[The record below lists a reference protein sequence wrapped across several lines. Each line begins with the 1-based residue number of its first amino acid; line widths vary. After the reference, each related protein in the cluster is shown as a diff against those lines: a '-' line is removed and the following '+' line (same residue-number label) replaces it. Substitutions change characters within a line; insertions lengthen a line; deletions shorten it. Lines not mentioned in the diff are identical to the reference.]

1 MRRLFP
7 ILALLAA
14 CRPSPPEA
22 PDALVVRFYGAVIA
36 SRETGAPSG
45 AALAAWRPM
54 LSDTLHALLE
64 AARARRD
71 ADAARAPDEKPAF
84 AEGDL
89 FSSLFEGPT
98 AVTVSAV
105 DSTPAAWR
113 VTVLMR
119 YAGATPEAQWTDTV
133 QVIEEHGRRVIDDVA
148 YGGTWDFASQGRLRR
163 ALASALAGTGE

>member
-1 MRRLFP
+1 MRRLLP
-7 ILALLAA
+7 LLALLAA

-22 PDALVVRFYGAVIA
+22 PDALVTRFYGAVIA
-36 SRETGAPSG
+36 SHETGAPSG
-45 AALAAWRPM
+45 AALASWRPM
-54 LSDTLHALLE
+54 LSDTLRALLE
-64 AARARRD
+64 AARAHRD
-71 ADAARAPDEKPAF
+71 ADLARAPDEKPAF

-98 AVTVSAV
+98 SVTVTAV
-105 DSTPAAWR
+105 DSAPAAWR

-119 YAGATPEAQWTDTV
+119 YAGATPETQWTDTV

-163 ALASALAGTGE
+163 ALASALGGAGE

>member
-1 MRRLFP
+1 MRRLLP
-7 ILALLAA
+7 LLALLSA
-14 CRPSPPEA
+14 CQSSPPEA

-36 SRETGAPSG
+36 SRETGAPSA
-45 AALAAWRPM
+45 AALEAWRPM
-54 LSDTLHALLE
+54 LSDTLHALLD

-71 ADAARAPDEKPAF
+71 ADVARAPDEKPAF

-98 AVTVSAV
+98 SVTVLGV
-105 DSTPAAWR
+105 DSAPAAWR

-119 YAGATPEAQWTDTV
+119 YAGATPESEWTDTV
-133 QVIEEHGRRVIDDVA
+133 QVVAEHGRRVIDDVG

-163 ALASALAGTGE
+163 ALASALAGAGE

>member
-1 MRRLFP
+1 MHRLLP
-7 ILALLAA
+7 LLALLAA
-14 CRPSPPEA
+14 CRPAPAEA
-22 PDALVVRFYGAVIA
+22 PDALVSRFYGAVIA
-36 SRETGAPSG
+36 SRETGAPTA

-54 LSDTLHALLE
+54 LSDTLRSLLE
-64 AARARRD
+64 AARAHRD

-98 AVTVSAV
+98 SVTVTAV
-105 DSTPAAWR
+105 DSAPGAWR

-119 YAGATPEAQWTDTV
+119 YAGATPEAEWTDTV
-133 QVIEEHGRRVIDDVA
+133 QVIEQHGRRVIDDVA

-163 ALASALAGTGE
+163 ALASALAGGGP

>member
-1 MRRLFP
+1 MRRLLP
-7 ILALLAA
+7 LLALLAA
-14 CRPSPPEA
+14 CRPAPAEA
-22 PDALVVRFYGAVIA
+22 PDTLVTRFYGAVIA
-36 SRETGAPSG
+36 ARETGAPSA

-64 AARARRD
+64 AARALRA
-71 ADAARAPDEKPAF
+71 ADEARAPDEKPAF

-98 AVTVSAV
+98 SVTVTAV
-105 DSTPAAWR
+105 DSADGAWR

-119 YAGATPEAQWTDTV
+119 YVGATPETEWTDTV
-133 QVIEEHGRRVIDDVA
+133 LVLEERGRRVVDDVA

-163 ALASALAGTGE
+163 ALATALAGGGA

>member
-1 MRRLFP
+1 MRRLLP
-7 ILALLAA
+7 LLVLLAA
-14 CRPSPPEA
+14 CRPAPAEP
-22 PDALVVRFYGAVIA
+22 PDALVTRFYGAVIA
-36 SRETGAPSG
+36 ARETGAPSA

-64 AARARRD
+64 AARALRA
-71 ADAARAPDEKPAF
+71 ADEARAPDEKPAF

-98 AVTVSAV
+98 SVTVASV
-105 DSTPAAWR
+105 DSADGAWR

-119 YAGATPEAQWTDTV
+119 YAGATPETEWTDTV
-133 QVIEEHGRRVIDDVA
+133 QVIEERGRRVIDDVA

-163 ALASALAGTGE
+163 ALATALAGGGA